1 MTSPEDVSRAQQALL
16 RDALA
21 RRRDA
26 DVPREDARWA
36 GEASLAP
43 FAPTEPRR
51 ARIALR
57 ALRVREDDVLYD
69 LGSGDGR
76 VLVAAALEI
85 GCRCVGLELDDELRA
100 RATALAESAGVGR
113 LCEFHACDLSQIH
126 PRELASGF
134 AGAAAPTACFAW
146 LTGSGLSRFSRRLRA
161 AWEHGAF
168 RIATCVDS
176 LDSCVDYERDG
187 AFAEHADVGWRVH
200 RGAAA
205 EFGVFVVPPRGV
217 SLERWAE
224 DEDES
229 DVLAPEPEIETE

>member
-1 MTSPEDVSRAQQALL
+1 MTSPEDVARAQQDLL

-26 DVPREDARWA
+26 GAQREDARWA
-36 GEASLAP
+36 GESSLAP

-76 VLVAAALEI
+76 VLVAAALEF
-85 GCRCVGLELDDELRA
+85 GCRCVGLELDAELA
-100 RATALAESAGVGR
+100 AQATAEAEAKGVSR
-113 LCEFHACDLSQIH
+113 LCDFYACDLSMLD
-126 PRELASGF
+126 PAELAAGV
-134 AGAAAPTACFAW
+134 AGAPAPTACFVW

-161 AWEHGAF
+161 AWELGAF
-168 RIATCVDS
+168 RVATCVDS
-176 LDSCVDYERDG
+176 LDTCVDYERDG

-205 EFGVFVVPPRGV
+205 KFGVFVVPPRGV

-224 DEDES
+224 DADGDDALSPERES
-229 DVLAPEPEIETE
+229 EC

>member
-1 MTSPEDVSRAQQALL
+1 MTSPEDVARAQQDLL

-26 DVPREDARWA
+26 DAQREDARWA
-36 GEASLAP
+36 GETSLAP
-43 FAPTEPRR
+43 WAPSEPRR

-57 ALRVREDDVLYD
+57 ALRVRDDDVLYD

-85 GCRCVGLELDDELRA
+85 GCRCVGLELDPALRA
-100 RATALAESAGVGR
+100 RATADAEAKGVGR
-113 LCEFHACDLSQIH
+113 LCSFHACDLLTLD
-126 PRELASGF
+126 PAELAGGF
-134 AGAAAPTACFAW
+134 AGAPAPTACFAW

-161 AWEHGAF
+161 AWELGAF
-168 RIATCVDS
+168 RVATCVDS

-205 EFGVFVVPPRGV
+205 KFGVFVVPPRGV

-224 DEDES
+224 DDAED
-229 DVLAPEPEIETE
+229 DALPPEPERE